1 MNPNKIIIL
10 VVLAVASISASARPT
25 RNAELAQK
33 KYSTWFQI
41 EIDGG
46 AFLNNDY
53 STLGGR
59 REFENFFATVNG
71 FVSSHISLGFGAGL
85 THIGRPAFNYNPIF
99 INFRYYP
106 MLNHRE
112 WWANARFGL
121 STFGGFSFNNCM
133 VSAQVGYK
141 VFSFKR
147 MKFNV
152 TAGYQLLTA
161 KKDDTIRGWE
171 SWGRMNSLFGGI
183 SVEF

>member
-85 THIGRPAFNYNPIF
+85 THIAAMFGAGQGFADAACLAVLKQYALFFPVMVFCAMPVLPAIRRRTEGGRAAAALDVAGTVAAVLVAVASLAMLVGQSYNPF
-99 INFRYYP
+99 IYFR
-106 MLNHRE
+106 
-112 WWANARFGL
+112 F
-121 STFGGFSFNNCM
+121 
-133 VSAQVGYK
+133 
-141 VFSFKR
+141 
-147 MKFNV
+147 
-152 TAGYQLLTA
+152 
-161 KKDDTIRGWE
+161 
-171 SWGRMNSLFGGI
+171 
-183 SVEF
+183 